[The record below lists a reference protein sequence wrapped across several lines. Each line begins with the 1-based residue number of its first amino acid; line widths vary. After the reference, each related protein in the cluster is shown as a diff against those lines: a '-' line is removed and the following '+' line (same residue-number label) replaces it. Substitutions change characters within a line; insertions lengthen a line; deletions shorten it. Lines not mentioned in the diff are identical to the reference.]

1 MADDLYFS
9 VPDVE
14 GACARAEALYNR
26 VYAALQAVLPG
37 TAIVQ
42 HIGATSIPGCLTKG
56 DLDIVVRVQAG
67 DFDQVD
73 AILEGMFARNTGSV
87 RTKDFAAFENPDFDP
102 PLGVQLTTFGGE
114 YDDLHYF
121 ADALRSDPALLEQ
134 YNALKRAYEGK
145 LMDEYR
151 AAKDR
156 FVASVLHRP

>member
-87 RTKDFAAFENPDFDP
+87 RTL
-102 PLGVQLTTFGGE
+102 PLSKIQTLIRRWACNSRRSAGNTTTFTTSPM
-114 YDDLHYF
+114 LC
-121 ADALRSDPALLEQ
+121 
-134 YNALKRAYEGK
+134 
-145 LMDEYR
+145 
-151 AAKDR
+151 AAIRHCWSSTTPSSAPMK
-156 FVASVLHRP
+156 AS